1 MGELKGQIL
10 GLLLVILTFGLLVAA
25 FSGIFNGAIE
35 DIVFKANEILGLDM
49 APTTSAIKSIFNGL
63 SL

>member
-25 FSGIFNGAIE
+25 FSGIFNEALG
-35 DIVFKANEILGLDM
+35 DIAFKANEILGLDM
-49 APTTSAIKSIFNGL
+49 STSAI
-63 SL
+63 SLKQLF

>member
-10 GLLLVILTFGLLVAA
+10 GLLLVVMTFGLLVAA

-35 DIVFKANEILGLDM
+35 NLTLNANEILGLNM
-49 APTTSAIKSIFNGL
+49 NSTGLNLKQILMPTLF
-63 SL
+63 